1 MGKNSVHE
9 SYKDCNQN
17 LDEFNSWFSLK
28 FTNNEIIRFDEIELR
43 IITKTIKRIVRTY
56 LKIKNLFSFKF
67 FLK

>member
-17 LDEFNSWFSLK
+17 LDEFNSWFSFK